1 MSNQVMYSLQKIEP
15 AQALHWTEAPIPQI
29 GKDEVLIKVRR
40 TGICGTDIH
49 IWDWDAWAKSIVP
62 VPLITGHEFS
72 GEVVEVGSNV
82 TKLKI
87 GQRVSGEGHLI
98 EHDSRQSRSGRFHLD
113 PGTRGLGVETNG
125 AFAQYVQLPAF
136 NVIEL
141 PGSISD
147 DMGAILDPLGN
158 AVHTALAFDILGED
172 VLITGAGPIGI
183 MAAAVCRFAGARN
196 VVLTDINDERLALA
210 RSVVGDVQTVN
221 VSTQHLE
228 SEMRASGIK
237 QGFDIGL
244 EMSGSHAAL
253 AQMIETLDI
262 GGRLALL
269 GIPSANS
276 AFDLSR
282 IVLKSITLKG
292 IYGREMFETWY
303 KMLAMLDAG
312 LNVEPIIT
320 HRFAAQDFKQAFE
333 TVKTGKTGKVILDW
347 SGI

>member
-1 MSNQVMYSLQKIEP
+1 MSNQVMYSLQKAE
-15 AQALHWTEAPIPQI
+15 AAEALQWLEAPIPTI
-29 GKDEVLIKVRR
+29 GEDDVLIKVRR

-49 IWDWDAWAKSIVP
+49 IWDWDAWAQSIVP

-72 GEVVEVGSNV
+72 GEVVEVGKNV
-82 TKLKI
+82 GTLKV

-98 EHDSRQSRSGRFHLD
+98 QHSSRQARSGRFHLD
-113 PGTRGLGVETNG
+113 PGTRGLGVETDG

-141 PGSISD
+141 PDSISD
-147 DMGAILDPLGN
+147 DLGAILDPLGN

-196 VVLTDINDERLALA
+196 VVLTDINDARLTLA
-210 RSVVGDVQTVN
+210 RSVVGEVHTVN
-221 VSTQHLE
+221 VSTHNLE
-228 SEMRASGIK
+228 AEMQALGIK
-237 QGFDIGL
+237 QGFDVGL
-244 EMSGSHAAL
+244 EMSGSGAAL
-253 AQMIETLDI
+253 SQMIEALDV

-269 GIPSANS
+269 GIPSTS
-276 AFDLSR
+276 ADLDLSR
-282 IVLKSITLKG
+282 VVLKSITLKG

-312 LNVEPIIT
+312 LNIEPIIT
-320 HRFAAQDFKQAFE
+320 HRFPARDFERAFAAMKSGQ
-333 TVKTGKTGKVILDW
+333 TGKVVLDW
-347 SGI
+347 TEV